1 MTPEWNQTD
10 MRNLLEL
17 WDKGRSTAE
26 IGRRVGVTTNAVV
39 GKAQE
44 SNCRLAHRLFGRQIR
59 CRLTR
64 TAAEIGRPDPNCH
77 CCLPGAPHNA
87 LVPLPVVVAKPEAE
101 PSAPA
106 IEPQK

>member
-26 IGRRVGVTTNAVV
+26 IGRRVGVTKNAVV

-59 CRLTR
+59 CCLTR
-64 TAAEIGRPDPNCH
+64 TAAEIGHQPMGSWD
-77 CCLPGAPHNA
+77 
-87 LVPLPVVVAKPEAE
+87 
-101 PSAPA
+101 
-106 IEPQK
+106 